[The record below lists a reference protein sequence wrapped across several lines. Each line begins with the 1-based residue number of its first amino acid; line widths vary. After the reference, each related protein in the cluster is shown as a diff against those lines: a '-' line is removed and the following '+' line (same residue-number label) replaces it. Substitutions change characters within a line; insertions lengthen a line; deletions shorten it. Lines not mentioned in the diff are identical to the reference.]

1 VEDEHHALVYCT
13 QAAALRDL
21 LREHWALPKE
31 SEFQKTGDEWF
42 LHLIANAAPETRTKL
57 LFMFWRAWHH
67 RNNIIHGDGKASVL
81 GSARFLQ
88 NYESSFREANSDE
101 TTSKGKKLI
110 FPSQNLDNAIEE
122 TTSWTAPPPDTT
134 MVNVDAG
141 WDYLSKVAGIGVI
154 GRDCNGT
161 VLSSEWRHISYC
173 AEEAEAMA
181 CLAGLKCLAIRT
193 SPGILGTDCKRVIN
207 AVTSPSMDRSP
218 SWGIYM
224 EIKDYLRFN
233 PEFSIVKIDR
243 SCNRVAHCLTQL
255 GKRESCGSLEGSAP
269 SCVLALIAD
278 DCKNTM

>member
-110 FPSQNLDNAIEE
+110 FPSQNLDNAIEA
-122 TTSWTAPPPDTT
+122 TTSWTAPP
-134 MVNVDAG
+134 
-141 WDYLSKVAGIGVI
+141 
-154 GRDCNGT
+154 
-161 VLSSEWRHISYC
+161 
-173 AEEAEAMA
+173 
-181 CLAGLKCLAIRT
+181 
-193 SPGILGTDCKRVIN
+193 
-207 AVTSPSMDRSP
+207 
-218 SWGIYM
+218 
-224 EIKDYLRFN
+224 
-233 PEFSIVKIDR
+233 
-243 SCNRVAHCLTQL
+243 
-255 GKRESCGSLEGSAP
+255 
-269 SCVLALIAD
+269 LIQPW
-278 DCKNTM
+278 